1 MFERSEFV
9 NFSILIWN
17 ELMELF
23 MFETNLRV
31 FFIMFWA
38 CLPIT

>member
-1 MFERSEFV
+1 MFEHSEFA
-9 NFSILIWN
+9 NFSILLWN

-31 FFIMFWA
+31 F
-38 CLPIT
+38 LLVLELGYL